1 MMPFGLARRYQ
12 LIAHA
17 HGKRQIGPS
26 AAVKVAQFTSPDAKL
41 DPAEPV
47 RGDRHVRPRGNF
59 SNDPLFNALPLRSAA
74 LVAGAPRV

>member
-12 LIAHA
+12 LIADA

-26 AAVKVAQFTSPDAKL
+26 AAVKVAQFTSTDAKF
-41 DPAEPV
+41 DAAEPM

-59 SNDPLFNALPLRSAA
+59 ANDPLLNAL
-74 LVAGAPRV
+74 GH